1 MFSLYADPGVSIERL
16 RESHTD
22 HSRKLQ
28 NEWKFPFRILTP
40 PLPHFHL
47 LYIFSTL
54 MASLWDQGSFLPGTS
69 EYTSGHAGSL
79 WDQWNFL
86 SGICEDT
93 SGRSDSLWDYWS
105 FLPGTCEDT

>member
-1 MFSLYADPGVSIERL
+1 MENDF
-16 RESHTD
+16 
-22 HSRKLQ
+22 
-28 NEWKFPFRILTP
+28 
-40 PLPHFHL
+40 PLPPWNGNFYSF
-47 LYIFSTL
+47 YIFSTL